1 MGKIE
6 ISFPRQLEEELDQ
19 WRRDHPQVHE
29 ERRKLTP
36 EEEEYWVEMRAR
48 FKEMRKKMKKEENA
62 EQSKKESSPETE

>member
-1 MGKIE
+1 M
-6 ISFPRQLEEELDQ
+6 
-19 WRRDHPQVHE
+19 HE

-62 EQSKKESSPETE
+62 EQAKKESSPETE